1 MLPSSIFAQW
11 NQIGT
16 FDPNPSGYMP
26 TDIDGSHVTFGNEG
40 IVTQYNNGVYT
51 TIIDV
56 SPEVISSTGLGI
68 DLFVQTASSAH
79 VQCYAL
85 DGTLLN
91 ATLPGRAGAIGLSA
105 GETNA
110 YKLNDGN
117 SAPSYQSQNEQLIC
131 STVGLADA
139 GRTALTRVPGD
150 FFLVVDVDR
159 VVISQFGVTN
169 CTEALV
175 INGFTNPHSLVL
187 DEFGRLFVSEA
198 NASGSV
204 RVFQLTGTGQS
215 LAATEGAA
223 ITGLNT
229 PSSITWDETASE
241 LYVITSGGVIERWQQ
256 AALPVELT
264 EFTAKANKVAVDLMA
279 SEIDNDFFVIER
291 SSDARRFE
299 AIGKVEGSGSTA
311 SISNYSFI
319 DKNPLKGNNY
329 YRLKQTD
336 FDGAYEYSDIRNVN
350 FDGEELQIYPNP
362 SFAGNEITIQ
372 GELNSP
378 IRIYNSIGQVTA
390 ILQAGEVNKLLN
402 LPAGIYFLNNRKI
415 IVQ

>member
-1 MLPSSIFAQW
+1 
-11 NQIGT
+11 
-16 FDPNPSGYMP
+16 
-26 TDIDGSHVTFGNEG
+26 
-40 IVTQYNNGVYT
+40 
-51 TIIDV
+51 
-56 SPEVISSTGLGI
+56 
-68 DLFVQTASSAH
+68 
-79 VQCYAL
+79 
-85 DGTLLN
+85 
-91 ATLPGRAGAIGLSA
+91 
-105 GETNA
+105 
-110 YKLNDGN
+110 
-117 SAPSYQSQNEQLIC
+117 
-131 STVGLADA
+131 
-139 GRTALTRVPGD
+139 
-150 FFLVVDVDR
+150 
-159 VVISQFGVTN
+159 
-169 CTEALV
+169 
-175 INGFTNPHSLVL
+175 
-187 DEFGRLFVSEA
+187 
-198 NASGSV
+198 
-204 RVFQLTGTGQS
+204 
-215 LAATEGAA
+215 
-223 ITGLNT
+223 LNT

-264 EFTAKANKVAVDLMA
+264 EFTAKANKVAVDLMWETA